1 MFKIKKQINLL
12 YITSMLGNLSI
23 TGAWVAILAVRGF
36 SLVEIGIAET
46 VFHITSL
53 IFEIPSGILADRYG
67 RKRMLMVSHIM
78 AVIGNL
84 IMVFS
89 KGLGLVCLS
98 FVFHA
103 LNYNF
108 ASGSGDALAYDSLKS
123 VNEEDKY
130 EAYFSNQMIIYR
142 IGSGI
147 STLCAGMA
155 FWMGYQ
161 MAYFVSALTHV
172 VTMVV
177 TSGLV
182 EIKIDERTQ
191 EKNSEGN
198 PTNAIGIICQ
208 MISGMAKHFI
218 ESIRFL
224 KRNGRA
230 TRLMFANSFVGA
242 IDVLLLFFLQAKLT
256 SVGLAD
262 WRLGIALLIM
272 ELGGI
277 VGSRI
282 ILKAKAV
289 RYIKIYMMC
298 GLGVGAGVLL
308 EHSGLIVIM
317 VLGGVLS
324 AMADDA
330 LQVRTD
336 ALLQDMF
343 PSEQRATLIS
353 MSSFTFSV
361 IMIVLSP
368 LAGYFFSI
376 W

>member
-1 MFKIKKQINLL
+1 
-12 YITSMLGNLSI
+12 
-23 TGAWVAILAVRGF
+23 
-36 SLVEIGIAET
+36 
-46 VFHITSL
+46 
-53 IFEIPSGILADRYG
+53 
-67 RKRMLMVSHIM
+67 
-78 AVIGNL
+78 
-84 IMVFS
+84 
-89 KGLGLVCLS
+89 
-98 FVFHA
+98 
-103 LNYNF
+103 
-108 ASGSGDALAYDSLKS
+108 
-123 VNEEDKY
+123 
-130 EAYFSNQMIIYR
+130 
-142 IGSGI
+142 
-147 STLCAGMA
+147 
-155 FWMGYQ
+155 
-161 MAYFVSALTHV
+161 
-172 VTMVV
+172 
-177 TSGLV
+177 
-182 EIKIDERTQ
+182 
-191 EKNSEGN
+191 
-198 PTNAIGIICQ
+198 
-208 MISGMAKHFI
+208 
-218 ESIRFL
+218 
-224 KRNGRA
+224 
-230 TRLMFANSFVGA
+230 
-242 IDVLLLFFLQAKLT
+242 
-256 SVGLAD
+256 
-262 WRLGIALLIM
+262 LGIALLIM